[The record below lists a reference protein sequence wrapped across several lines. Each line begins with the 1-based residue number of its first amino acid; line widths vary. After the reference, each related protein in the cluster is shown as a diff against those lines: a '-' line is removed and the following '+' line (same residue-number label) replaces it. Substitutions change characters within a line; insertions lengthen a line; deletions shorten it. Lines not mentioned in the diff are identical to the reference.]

1 MEMLHGA
8 LLQPLA
14 LRDAMLLRAP
24 LYNRARNPALREL
37 DGHRHADGTTADN
50 HDLPLFVLR
59 LHVYI
64 KDLIGRA

>member
-8 LLQPLA
+8 LLEPLT
-14 LRDAMLLRAP
+14 LGDAMLLRAP
-24 LYNRARNPALREL
+24 LDDRACNPALGQL
-37 DGHRHADGTTADN
+37 NGHGHADRTAADN
-50 HDLPLFVLR
+50 HDLLLLVLR